1 MDTAIEEYINGKED
15 RLVMPSVD
23 HERAM
28 FTGYL
33 KFIQV
38 VQRNVEDFFVS
49 DMVSGAMMV
58 GVSLWAELEIE
69 IEYEIGLDVWSSRSN
84 EPTSQIKV
92 AYPVIYADLQLEVSK
107 KSLQESSGQR
117 YRTRVNCRFH

>member
-1 MDTAIEEYINGKED
+1 MKVHHARSSWIDKTWVEAQVNSSVEDKVIERYINGKEE

-23 HERAM
+23 HDRAM
-28 FTGYL
+28 FTGYSY
-33 KFIQV
+33 FVQV

-69 IEYEIGLDVWSSRSN
+69 IEYEIGSDAWHS
-84 EPTSQIKV
+84 
-92 AYPVIYADLQLEVSK
+92 
-107 KSLQESSGQR
+107 
-117 YRTRVNCRFH
+117 